1 MDKPVTTLKFPQSVP
16 QSINLQIAY
25 ELVMDAVDGN
35 GISNA
40 QKIAVLELAK
50 HQILSSMIEDMK

>member
-1 MDKPVTTLKFPQSVP
+1 MTTLKFPQGVP

-25 ELVMDAVDGN
+25 ELVMDAVECND
-35 GISNA
+35 ISNA

-50 HQILSSMIEDMK
+50 HQILSSMIKDMK